1 MARKSACLIAGRN
14 NAVLA
19 HYEMGIFPTFREMF
33 QNTIRKFSNTIKL
46 PADSLI
52 VSADRIRMKVRFLV
66 KSDGFFAFLEGM
78 IKKKVVGKAFQKC
91 TLKFCGQKKDF
102 FTSISEKLNVKN
114 WGGNAL
120 LQCRHSG
127 YKATSV

>member
-1 MARKSACLIAGRN
+1 MAARMERNSTCLIAGRN

-33 QNTIRKFSNTIKL
+33 QNTIRKFSNTIRL

-66 KSDGFFAFLEGM
+66 KSDGFFAFLKGI
-78 IKKKVVGKAFQKC
+78 IKK
-91 TLKFCGQKKDF
+91 
-102 FTSISEKLNVKN
+102 
-114 WGGNAL
+114 
-120 LQCRHSG
+120 
-127 YKATSV
+127 